1 MIRILIFTIG
11 FCSFVW
17 LTYES
22 VQFRQRIRTDLAQA
36 YSEGQRIDPGFAG
49 GAGKVLNFYYES
61 VYRDLPHTLL
71 PATIL
76 MVCSVVLLLS
86 SRRPNT

>member
-1 MIRILIFTIG
+1 MIRILIFAIG

-17 LTYES
+17 LAYES

-36 YSEGQRIDPGFAG
+36 YSEGERLEPGFAG
-49 GAGKVLNFYYES
+49 GVGKVLNFYYES
-61 VYRDLPHTLL
+61 VYRDLPNTLL

-76 MVCSVVLLLS
+76 MVCSVVLLIS
-86 SRRPNT
+86 SRRRKT